1 MKKFPVAGCL
11 ALLPAGGGIARD
23 EETVIAGLAGRPV
36 PADEYAFHADQLRTE
51 VASRLM
57 AKHGVTMYPG
67 FWTTELDGV
76 KPEDV
81 LRAETLRR
89 IARFQV
95 VQELALEN
103 GLIEAV
109 LDYAGMLA
117 AFNEEN
123 LRRREMKEAG
133 EVFYGP
139 VQFRQDVYFNV
150 RLEQLVRGLLKIKR
164 TQEGTTG
171 DAALR
176 EGLEVSINS
185 RIESLL
191 NPNTPFD

>member
-1 MKKFPVAGCL
+1 MKKFLVAGCL
-11 ALLPAGGGIARD
+11 ALLLAGGGIACD

-57 AKHGVTMYPG
+57 AKHGVTMSPG

-150 RLEQLVRGLLKIKR
+150 RLEQLVRGLQKAGVARDADLDDKAVQ
-164 TQEGTTG
+164 TQ
-171 DAALR
+171 
-176 EGLEVSINS
+176 LEKTIRD
-185 RIESLL
+185 RITCLV
-191 NPNTPFD
+191 D